1 MINFTD
7 YTSFIQLAVA
17 FNFAFVCFE
26 GFSPAALFKGLFM
39 QVKEGIRHSSEKIQN
54 NCNILSEKSLQ
65 SLDLDDEE
73 SIDNSIR
80 KKMKNDTASLI
91 VKINMAIR
99 KVDDRID
106 MHPVYFNKVCL
117 VLGLYSVL
125 LLLII
130 GDYKVHPLTNQVWP
144 LFVLGII
151 CYIFYLLIKEV
162 LIFANLMAKPL
173 KNNNLHTVFV
183 TISLFAG
190 SYLAAFFWNSILN
203 QYILLLIKF
212 DTYKIKYI
220 SLFLPYI
227 SFVICFVLYFCS
239 ILYAEFK
246 IYTIN
251 ILIRKQEKKIE
262 QFLNNNKISGI
273 QFN

>member
-1 MINFTD
+1 MIDFAN

-17 FNFAFVCFE
+17 FNFAYVCFE
-26 GFSPAALFKGLFM
+26 GFSPAALFKGLFK
-39 QVKEGIRHSSEKIQN
+39 QVKAEIRHSSEIIQN
-54 NCNILSEKSLQ
+54 NCIILSEKSLQ
-65 SLDLDDEE
+65 SLDLDGEK
-73 SIDNSIR
+73 SIDDSIR
-80 KKMKNDTASLI
+80 KKMKKDTASLI

-130 GDYKVHPLTNQVWP
+130 GDYKAHPLTNQVWP

-162 LIFANLMAKPL
+162 LIFSNLIVRPL
-173 KNNNLHTVFV
+173 NNNNLHTLFV

-190 SYLAAFFWNSILN
+190 SYLALFFWNSFLN
-203 QYILLLIKF
+203 QYILLLVKF
-212 DTYKIKYI
+212 DTYNIKYVSI
-220 SLFLPYI
+220 FLPYI
-227 SFVICFVLYFCS
+227 SFVVCFALYSCS
-239 ILYAEFK
+239 ILYAKFK